1 MNKSTSSVVLNSADI
16 DVSFA
21 SFSAPGGS
29 EIQAKEI
36 NYNKDEEKVILT
48 FPENLPTG
56 FNVFLL
62 CFYLVL
68 YLCTGAATGGIRRT
82 SPPLLKMHNFT
93 KII

>member
-1 MNKSTSSVVLNSADI
+1 MKVNKSTSSVVLNSADI
-16 DVSFA
+16 NVSFA
-21 SFSAPGGS
+21 SFCIPGGS

-56 FNVFLL
+56 FNVFLFFS

-68 YLCTGAATGGIRRT
+68 YLC
-82 SPPLLKMHNFT
+82 SVHYY
-93 KII
+93 